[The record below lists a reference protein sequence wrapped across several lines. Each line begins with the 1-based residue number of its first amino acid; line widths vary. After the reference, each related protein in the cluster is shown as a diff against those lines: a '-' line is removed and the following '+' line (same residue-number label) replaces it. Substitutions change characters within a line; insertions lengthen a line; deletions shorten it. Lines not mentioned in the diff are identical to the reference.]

1 MPPKKLIPRSM
12 LRRKGWISQG
22 NVARVKA
29 KARRKL
35 PQCSRRWASGAAA
48 ITSDLNSLCLHPAKP
63 MRLNPKGL
71 CSGICQGGLMKNA
84 FLVFL
89 LMVFSSTPA
98 LAAGPNDDRWRAA
111 RPASQFIVEAGQ
123 LPQLLTQSGVVL
135 LAAASVDETGPLGYV
150 DNAILVDEDAWA
162 NFSFSADNLV
172 DYQAWSQMIGQL
184 GIGASTRVFVYDDG
198 ELKFASRIRFLL
210 AHYGIADASLVNGGF
225 AGMQPLIASGFL
237 HEQNQPSIPTP
248 DLYIAHELQ
257 RPIPMVFRDDV
268 AADALSDPPTG
279 TLLDVRTP
287 GEFDGTVLIAPDT
300 RGGHIPGAQNL
311 PIAEFFEPYDP
322 SELMSPTELLSFLTS
337 ASLFS
342 DQHIIVYCQD
352 GAKSSLA
359 ALALLNA
366 GFRNFA
372 LYYLSYR
379 NWQQDPRL
387 PVEQ

>member
-1 MPPKKLIPRSM
+1 
-12 LRRKGWISQG
+12 
-22 NVARVKA
+22 
-29 KARRKL
+29 
-35 PQCSRRWASGAAA
+35 
-48 ITSDLNSLCLHPAKP
+48 
-63 MRLNPKGL
+63 
-71 CSGICQGGLMKNA
+71 MKNVLLA
-84 FLVFL
+84 FLV
-89 LMVFSSTPA
+89 MMFSSTA
-98 LAAGPNDDRWRAA
+98 TLAEGPDRDDGWRASV
-111 RPASQFIVEAGQ
+111 PASRFIVDVDQ
-123 LPQLLTQSGVVL
+123 LPQLLTQPGVVL
-135 LAAASVDETGPLGYV
+135 LAAASIDETGPLGYV

-210 AHYGIADASLVNGGF
+210 AHYGVADASLVNGGF
-225 AGMQPLIASGFL
+225 AAMQPLIASGVL
-237 HEQNQPSIPTP
+237 HEQNQPAIPTP
-248 DLYIAHELQ
+248 DLYIAREVQ
-257 RPIPMVFRDDV
+257 QPIPMVFRDDV
-268 AADALSDPPTG
+268 AAAALSDPPTA
-279 TLLDVRTP
+279 TLLDVRTT

-322 SELMSPTELLSFLTS
+322 NELMSPTELLSFLTS
-337 ASLFS
+337 ASLFP

-366 GFRNFA
+366 GFSNFE

-387 PVEQ
+387 PVEE